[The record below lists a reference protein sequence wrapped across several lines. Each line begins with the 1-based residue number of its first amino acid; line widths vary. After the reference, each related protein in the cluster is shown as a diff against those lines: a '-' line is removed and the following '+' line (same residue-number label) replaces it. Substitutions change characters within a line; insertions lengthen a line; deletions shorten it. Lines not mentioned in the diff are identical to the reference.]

1 MSELKSAY
9 KSLNREQQGLIEDGR
24 ISGAHSVDEW
34 IALLEPV
41 AEFDRLADSTRQSGS
56 GAGFFTRRYA
66 RKKDV
71 PNGLRE
77 LVLPLLPIL
86 REDHD
91 PDKPLE
97 LTLDLTGAT
106 QDRKQVRKSDS
117 YKTQRHFRVIDTFYD
132 DTWVEGRAR
141 FVDGADVRFAVI
153 DHLRS
158 SSRWRRNPRGKIKRK
173 TKSKKKIELSV
184 TLAAPRRNY
193 ALSAAEHLARGVK
206 KASVTPQDDRTV
218 VKLTRALEVNRIDAS
233 PAVDQV
239 LELIAAAYERVDPSR
254 SKKL

>member
-1 MSELKSAY
+1 VSELKSAY
-9 KSLNREQQGLIEDGR
+9 KALNREQQALIEDGR
-24 ISGAHSVDEW
+24 LSGARSVDEW
-34 IALLEPV
+34 VAFLEPV
-41 AEFDRLADSTRQSGS
+41 CEFDRMADSARLRGS

-66 RKKDV
+66 RKRDV

-86 REDHD
+86 REDQD
-91 PDKPLE
+91 PAKPLE
-97 LTLDLTGAT
+97 LTLDLTGAE
-106 QDRKQVRKSDS
+106 QDHKEVRKSDA
-117 YKTQRHFRVIDTFYD
+117 YKTNRHFRVIDTFYD
-132 DTWVEGRAR
+132 DTWLEGRAR

-153 DHLRS
+153 DHMRS
-158 SSRWRRNPRGKIKRK
+158 SKRWRRNARGKIKVKRK
-173 TKSKKKIELSV
+173 RKKKIELSV

-193 ALSAAEHLARGVK
+193 ALSGAEHMARGVK

-218 VKLTRALEVNRIDAS
+218 VKLTRALDVNRIDAS

-239 LELIAAAYERVDPSR
+239 LELIAAAYERVDPAR

>member
-1 MSELKSAY
+1 VSELKSAY
-9 KSLNREQQGLIEDGR
+9 KALSREQQALIEDGKV
-24 ISGAHSVDEW
+24 SGARSVDDW
-34 IALLEPV
+34 IAFLEPV
-41 AEFDRLADSTRQSGS
+41 AEFDRQADSARQYGS

-71 PNGLRE
+71 ANGLRE

-91 PDKPLE
+91 PEKPLE
-97 LTLDLTGAT
+97 LSLDLTGAT
-106 QDRKQVRKSDS
+106 EDHKEVRKSDS

-132 DTWVEGRAR
+132 DTWLECRAR
-141 FVDGADVRFAVI
+141 FVDGADVRLAVI
-153 DHLRS
+153 DHTRS
-158 SSRWRRNPRGKIKRK
+158 SKRWRRNPRGKIKVKRK
-173 TKSKKKIELSV
+173 NKKKIELSV
-184 TLAAPRRNY
+184 TLSAPRRNY
-193 ALSAAEHLARGVK
+193 AVSGAEHMARGVK
-206 KASVTPQDDRTV
+206 KASVVPEDDRTV
-218 VKLTRALEVNRIDAS
+218 VKLTRALEVRREDAS